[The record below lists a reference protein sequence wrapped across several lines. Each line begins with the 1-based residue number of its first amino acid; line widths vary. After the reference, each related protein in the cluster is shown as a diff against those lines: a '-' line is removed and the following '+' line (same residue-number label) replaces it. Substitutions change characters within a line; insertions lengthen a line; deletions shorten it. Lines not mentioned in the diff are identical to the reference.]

1 MESITLIKKPEMVL
15 QDMVRLG
22 IKKSD
27 AETGPLFLK
36 AVLAGVFIALSAA
49 ASSAATF
56 EIDNHGLAK
65 LVAGAI
71 FPVGLMMVIILGGE
85 LFTGNSLTFFSKMSG
100 KSSWTDLLRI
110 LVVVFI
116 GNMIGSVC
124 IAFMVYGCGQFD
136 MGDGALGGFV
146 IKVAVAKVTQT
157 PAKLFISANLC
168 NVLVCLSVLMAK
180 ASRDVEGKI
189 WSAFFPILAFVI
201 GGYEHCVANMYY
213 IPAGLIAA
221 TNDKYREAAI
231 QLYGVSAD
239 KLDALTIK
247 AFLINNLVPV
257 TMGNLVGGV
266 LLVAVPFFI
275 IYRKKEEAT
284 V

>member
-1 MESITLIKKPEMVL
+1 
-15 QDMVRLG
+15 
-22 IKKSD
+22 
-27 AETGPLFLK
+27 
-36 AVLAGVFIALSAA
+36 
-49 ASSAATF
+49 
-56 EIDNHGLAK
+56 
-65 LVAGAI
+65 
-71 FPVGLMMVIILGGE
+71 
-85 LFTGNSLTFFSKMSG
+85 
-100 KSSWTDLLRI
+100 
-110 LVVVFI
+110 
-116 GNMIGSVC
+116 
-124 IAFMVYGCGQFD
+124 

-201 GGYEHCVANMYY
+201 GGYQHCVANMYY